1 MKSLFFSCGIIC
13 LIISVSYSQ
22 TKALKFKFNHTANG
36 EPLVLDE
43 TIFTIDNGKKMKL
56 TRAEFYLSG
65 VSLFTSDTDSFR
77 IADSYV
83 LVNAQDR
90 DVLYSA
96 GNYPSDYNFNKIT
109 MNVGIDPD
117 KNHGDP
123 TLYPPSHPLGPK
135 SPDMHWGW
143 AAGYRF
149 MAIDGVVDNNNDGIP
164 EMPFQ
169 IHSLGDELLF
179 RALLDFKS
187 NGSNDLDNLEVTLDY
202 SKLFNGLTMKGSV
215 IEHGKSDINKKLL
228 VNAVDNGFFTPIIIS
243 NSEDLVQKDVATIDQ
258 HNRLIYINIENP
270 ITQINVDVYNLFGQS
285 ISHNILHESH
295 SKLELSLIPSGI
307 YILQVSTGNKKQSKI
322 IVIQ

>member
-1 MKSLFFSCGIIC
+1 MVLSLRTCI
-13 LIISVSYSQ
+13 
-22 TKALKFKFNHTANG
+22 
-36 EPLVLDE
+36 
-43 TIFTIDNGKKMKL
+43 
-56 TRAEFYLSG
+56 G
-65 VSLFTSDTDSFR
+65 VG
-77 IADSYV
+77 
-83 LVNAQDR
+83 Q
-90 DVLYSA
+90 
-96 GNYPSDYNFNKIT
+96 P
-109 MNVGIDPD
+109 
-117 KNHGDP
+117 
-123 TLYPPSHPLGPK
+123 
-135 SPDMHWGW
+135 
-143 AAGYRF
+143 GYRF

-202 SKLFNGLTMKGSV
+202 SKLFNGLSMKGSI

-307 YILQVSTGNKKQSKI
+307 YILQVSAGNKNQSKI

>member
-1 MKSLFFSCGIIC
+1 
-13 LIISVSYSQ
+13 
-22 TKALKFKFNHTANG
+22 
-36 EPLVLDE
+36 
-43 TIFTIDNGKKMKL
+43 
-56 TRAEFYLSG
+56 
-65 VSLFTSDTDSFR
+65 
-77 IADSYV
+77 
-83 LVNAQDR
+83 
-90 DVLYSA
+90 
-96 GNYPSDYNFNKIT
+96 
-109 MNVGIDPD
+109 
-117 KNHGDP
+117 
-123 TLYPPSHPLGPK
+123 
-135 SPDMHWGW
+135 
-143 AAGYRF
+143 

-202 SKLFNGLTMKGSV
+202 SKLFNGLSMKGSI

-228 VNAVDNGFFTPIIIS
+228 VNAVDNGFFTPITIS

-270 ITQINVDVYNLFGQS
+270 TTQINVDVYNLFGQS
-285 ISHNILHESH
+285 ISHNILHELH

-307 YILQVSTGNKKQSKI
+307 YILQVSAGNKNQSKI